1 MSVKSGVVVWVLF
14 GLILSGGVTAARA
27 QQEAQQPAAEGEQ
40 EEPEYSFGTVKKV
53 EADQIVIS
61 EFDYDTGEEKEITY
75 WLDPSVE
82 LNGVDS
88 LQQVAVGD
96 EVDVDFVVKE
106 GRNVAQALSVAKPTE
121 LEVEG

>member
-1 MSVKSGVVVWVLF
+1 MSVKSGVVAWLLF

-53 EADQIVIS
+53 ETDQIVIS

-75 WLDPSVE
+75 WLDPGVE
-82 LNGVDS
+82 LNGGNS
-88 LQQVAVGD
+88 LQEIAVGG
-96 EVDVDFVVKE
+96 EVDVGFIVKE
-106 GRNVAQALSVAKPTE
+106 
-121 LEVEG
+121 